1 MSYQSNITLSQAA
14 QKLHHAHRIVLTTHA
29 KPDGDAIG
37 SVVALSRG
45 LSLLGKEAPVFV
57 MPPLPANLRAL
68 RGCDT
73 VHVVQN
79 HEDPRAIAAFALADL
94 VVVLDTGAWSQLA
107 PLRGLLEKS
116 LDRTLILDHHLS
128 GDVLASERYI
138 DARAAA
144 CCEVVGAL
152 LDELTPPSQ
161 HARHAVATERIT
173 IDTSASGDTGVAHE
187 MRSTSD
193 TTDFFLS
200 DPALREALFVG
211 IASDTGWF
219 RFSNT
224 RPQTHELAAKLI
236 RAGVDHAALYETLE
250 QTDRPQKLALMQRAM
265 ANLSLHASGQV
276 AVMVLRKQDFTETGA
291 RLEETER
298 LTDIPQSVT
307 SVRMVVVITETPDDA
322 QATPPTTSPTTSPTT
337 PTPAQSRDASLIRI
351 SFRSKPGPN
360 AINVAQL
367 ASQFQGGGHARA
379 AGAKVQGQLDDV
391 VTRVLAAIA
400 VAVPTN

>member
-1 MSYQSNITLSQAA
+1 MSYQSNITLAQAA
-14 QKLHHAHRIVLTTHA
+14 QALHHAQRIVLTTHA

-37 SVVALSRG
+37 SVVALSRA
-45 LSLLGKEAPVFV
+45 LSLLGKEATVFV
-57 MPPLPANLRAL
+57 MPPLPTNLRAL

-73 VHVVQN
+73 VYVVQN
-79 HEDPRAIAAFALADL
+79 HEDPRAMAAFALADL

-128 GDVLASERYI
+128 GDVLASQRYI

-152 LDELTPPSQ
+152 LDELTHPSQ
-161 HARHAVATERIT
+161 HARHAVAAERIT
-173 IDTSASGDTGVAHE
+173 IDTSVARDTI
-187 MRSTSD
+187 
-193 TTDFFLS
+193 DFLT
-200 DPALREALFVG
+200 DPALREAIFVG

-224 RPQTHELAAKLI
+224 RPQTHELAARLI

-250 QTDRPQKLALMQRAM
+250 QTDRPEKLALMQRAM
-265 ANLSLHASGQV
+265 ASLTLHASGQV

-307 SVRMVVVITETPDDA
+307 SVRMVVVITETPDEA
-322 QATPPTTSPTTSPTT
+322 QGTSPTTSPTT
-337 PTPAQSRDASLIRI
+337 QSPAQSRDASLIRI
-351 SFRSKPGPN
+351 SFRSKPGPH

-367 ASQFQGGGHARA
+367 AGQFQGGGHARA
-379 AGAKVQGQLDDV
+379 AGAKVQGKLDDV

-400 VAVPTN
+400 IAVPSP

>member
-1 MSYQSNITLSQAA
+1 MSYQSNITLAQAA
-14 QKLHHAHRIVLTTHA
+14 QALQQAHRIVLTTHA

-37 SVVALSRG
+37 SVVALSRA
-45 LSLLGKEAPVFV
+45 LALLGKEATVFV

-68 RGCDT
+68 RGCDR

-79 HEDPRAIAAFALADL
+79 HEDPRATAAFALADL
-94 VVVLDTGAWSQLA
+94 IVVLDTGAWSQLA
-107 PLRGLLEKS
+107 PLRGLLEKT
-116 LDRTLILDHHLS
+116 LDHTLIIDHHLS
-128 GDVLASERYI
+128 GDVLASQRYI

-152 LDELTPPSQ
+152 LDELAQQPQ
-161 HARHAVATERIT
+161 HAHHTAVAAERVT
-173 IDTSASGDTGVAHE
+173 IDTGVAHK
-187 MRSTSD
+187 TSAPGD
-193 TTDFFLS
+193 TTDLFFS

-250 QTDRPQKLALMQRAM
+250 QTDRPEKLALMQRAM
-265 ANLSLHASGQV
+265 ASLTLHASGQV
-276 AVMVLRKQDFTETGA
+276 AVMVLRKQDFVDTGA

-307 SVRMVVVITETPDDA
+307 SVRMVVVITETPDEPAADQSTPSKA
-322 QATPPTTSPTTSPTT
+322 QAPQTSAGAP
-337 PTPAQSRDASLIRI
+337 LIRI

-367 ASQFQGGGHARA
+367 AGQFSGGGHARA